1 MKHNFGRE
9 LDHYEKTELRQSRPA
24 GKYNET
30 EMEAE
35 VIREYVQALEMMKP
49 EIATKFCIEYLEG
62 KGYSIVR
69 IT

>member
-9 LDHYEKTELRQSRPA
+9 LENYEKTELRKSRPA
-24 GKYNET
+24 GKYNQE
-30 EMEAE
+30 EMQKE
-35 VIREYVQALEMMKP
+35 VVREYVQALEMMKP

-62 KGYSIVR
+62 RGYSVIR